1 MTNAMPVE
9 KPNSKPSF
17 AKVSGSCVGTKLARV
32 SNLSQVAAS
41 TYKPQVKASNNRST
55 TPNPS
60 NVSDPAAVPESV
72 TSSNS
77 KPVPTPQDAE
87 HNTEEVN
94 GALPTNATAQ
104 AERWSAEN
112 GPQIQLPDPSQVG
125 NICVTPRMSV
135 GSLMT
140 SNLEERTSQSSSSGE
155 FHKPPSLDGK
165 SVTSGTT
172 FAMDEKESLRPDDS
186 ASIRAIEEE
195 DITSPPES
203 AAAGSRIGSDSGA
216 RAFRDQINE
225 IAHINTIGLPRARG
239 PPSFSPM
246 PPLVNTPANFPPIA
260 TSIAQPPA
268 PPQLINLHGTGS
280 FTGMA
285 PPGPD
290 EKLLEALES
299 PRDRLFVLKLEQDLT
314 DFVKDPK
321 YVMIVSET
329 KGDKLTL
336 HQGVD
341 S

>member
-1 MTNAMPVE
+1 MTTAMPIE

-17 AKVSGSCVGTKLARV
+17 AKVSELCSGRKLDKISDV
-32 SNLSQVAAS
+32 SQVAAS
-41 TYKPQVKASNNRST
+41 PYKPQVKATNSPST

-60 NVSDPAAVPESV
+60 NVPDQAAVPKSI

-77 KPVPTPQDAE
+77 KHVPISHNVE
-87 HNTEEVN
+87 HNTEKVN
-94 GALPTNATAQ
+94 GASPTNATGQ
-104 AERWSAEN
+104 AEAWSAEN
-112 GPQIQLPDPSQVG
+112 GPQVQLPDPSQVG

-165 SVTSGTT
+165 SVASGTT

-195 DITSPPES
+195 DVTSPPES

-216 RAFRDQINE
+216 RAFRDQMNE
-225 IAHINTIGLPRARG
+225 IAHINNTGLPRGRG

-246 PPLVNTPANFPPIA
+246 PPLVDAPANFPPIA
-260 TSIAQPPA
+260 TSIAQPQA
-268 PPQLINLHGTGS
+268 PPQLINLNGNGS

-321 YVMIVSET
+321 YVIIFPRRMGTS
-329 KGDKLTL
+329 
-336 HQGVD
+336 
-341 S
+341 